1 MKHFIFLPH
10 FFVILSSFFIAQTSS
25 AYLQYTY
32 SSDVLEWQST
42 ILNDWDYGSELNSDE
57 DGNIAFNFSFD
68 IDENLFSAVTPTSF
82 TITNANIYSDT
93 SLGEP
98 FDETDFQSIVNGQ
111 IIVNPDM
118 TINYWNFIL
127 DIAVSDPRENDQL
140 NELRDHDLRIMSA
153 GGVNT
158 CNCNRFWE
166 DINVTTQRPYN
177 TWIIAATIDNQ
188 YSNDSSFTDW
198 SVEQTEVA
206 EPVSLLLMIIGIIG
220 VLMMRRRENT

>member
-32 SSDVLEWQST
+32 SSNVLEWQST

-68 IDENLFSAVTPTSF
+68 IDENLLSAVAPTSL

-98 FDETDFQSIVNGQ
+98 FNELDFQSIVNGHV
-111 IIVNPDM
+111 IVNPDK

-127 DIAVSDPRENDQL
+127 DIAISDPRENDQL

-206 EPVSLLLMIIGIIG
+206 EPGSLLLMIIGIIG